1 MNEIITINGKNYKLI
16 IEEVSKYAE
25 LLEKRR
31 AYLHTNFGNYLETEA
46 EQLAAVQ
53 QNGCALRY
61 IKEPSDA
68 VQLAAVQQAGYAL
81 QYIKEPSEAMKLAAV
96 QQNGYVLQYI
106 NDQSNAVID
115 AALAQ
120 QPDSYI
126 YIKR

>member
-1 MNEIITINGKNYKLI
+1 MNEIITINGKNYKL

-31 AYLHTNFGNYLETEA
+31 AYLHRNFGSYLETEA

-53 QNGCALRY
+53 QNGL
-61 IKEPSDA
+61 
-68 VQLAAVQQAGYAL
+68 
-81 QYIKEPSEAMKLAAV
+81 
-96 QQNGYVLQYI
+96 VLKFI

-115 AALAQ
+115 AALAEN
-120 QPDSYI
+120 PDSYI